1 MRPTTNIQLIDVLNS
16 LSDDSEREKV
26 FEILKNSDPINED
39 VQDVK
44 FFLENNNYDYRSL
57 QEFIDKPKFENLLS
71 STENSKTRTN
81 YLKYV
86 AIFVGLISFGSYF
99 IINSLDSSSKLYSK
113 YYQKDVG
120 LPVLMSDKDDIL
132 FKESMNAYKDE
143 DYETSLRG
151 FEELLI
157 NKPNND
163 TLHYFS
169 GLSNL
174 ELDRLIKSI
183 SHFEEVDDRSIF
195 KEKSEFRLSLV
206 YLKRKEFE
214 KCKMVLEK
222 IIQNEEHQYYS
233 VSKEMLGESVFD

>member
-1 MRPTTNIQLIDVLNS
+1 MRPTTNIQLKNILSS

-57 QEFIDKPKFENLLS
+57 HEFIDKPKFESLLS
-71 STENSKTRTN
+71 STENSKPRTN
-81 YLKYV
+81 YVKYV
-86 AIFVGLISFGSYF
+86 AIFIGLIGFGSYF
-99 IINSLDSSSKLYSK
+99 FINSLESSSKLYSK

-120 LPVLMSDKDDIL
+120 LPVLMNDKDDIL

-143 DYETSLRG
+143 EYETSLKG
-151 FEELLI
+151 FEELLL

-163 TLHYFS
+163 TLNYYS
-169 GLSNL
+169 GLSNM
-174 ELDRLIKSI
+174 ELNRLVKSI
-183 SHFEEVDDRSIF
+183 TNFKKVDNRSIF

-206 YLKRKEFE
+206 YLKKKDYDKSKILLKR
-214 KCKMVLEK
+214 
-222 IIQNEEHQYYS
+222 IIQNKEHQYYS
-233 VSKEMLGESVFD
+233 ISREMLKESVFD